1 MSNWAW
7 TLIGGAVTLAAA
19 ISVILWQAFKHLDLK
34 IERLVDKIDDQRSY
48 FDKKFDDQRNYFDK
62 KFDQVMDGIA
72 EITRL
77 VAGHDAQ
84 IKAQEKQIDLLSAA
98 VFGSQQ
104 FSAPGRRQDGEH
116 APEPAVQP
124 VPPAAAAAPGEGT
137 AASAGGPEPTPPPAA
152 IAPA

>member
-7 TLIGGAVTLAAA
+7 TLIGGGVTLAAA
-19 ISVILWQAFKHLDLK
+19 VSVILWQAFKHLDLK
-34 IERLVDKIDDQRSY
+34 IERLVDR
-48 FDKKFDDQRNYFDK
+48 FDKKFDHLDKKLDDQRDYFDK

-104 FSAPGRRQDGEH
+104 FSAPGQHQDGEH
-116 APEPAVQP
+116 APEPAAQP
-124 VPPAAAAAPGEGT
+124 APPAAAGERA
-137 AASAGGPEPTPPPAA
+137 AASVGGSGPAPPVEVTPA
-152 IAPA
+152 